1 MFSAAPANHFALG
14 LREADGLTD
23 KHGIGSAVN
32 PKIQNAASENVFLE
46 FLVLCAVVRRM
57 KPDSELYVDGLL
69 CRIPCIFKFKGN
81 GKQCENKGPFVF
93 GLVPQIGDALYR
105 VLEALLDDQKSYRIL
120 TGVLP
125 DRDFSEKLFNLPT
138 IRRKIDAAIPETFS
152 ETEREQVRLFF
163 YQGGYAVIR
172 DWLNRDERESPKKLS
187 AFLNGIIEKMLQF

>member
-1 MFSAAPANHFALG
+1 M
-14 LREADGLTD
+14 
-23 KHGIGSAVN
+23 
-32 PKIQNAASENVFLE
+32 
-46 FLVLCAVVRRM
+46 
-57 KPDSELYVDGLL
+57 
-69 CRIPCIFKFKGN
+69 
-81 GKQCENKGPFVF
+81 
-93 GLVPQIGDALYR
+93 
-105 VLEALLDDQKSYRIL
+105 LEALLDDQKSYRIL

>member
-1 MFSAAPANHFALG
+1 MENQRIRLTKTLLKNALLALLEKKPIERIAVSEICAQAQVNRTTFYKYYGSQYDLLAEIEKDHFEKLEEAL
-14 LREADGLTD
+14 
-23 KHGIGSAVN
+23 
-32 PKIQNAASENVFLE
+32 SE
-46 FLVLCAVVRRM
+46 
-57 KPDSELYVDGLL
+57 SG
-69 CRIPCIFKFKGN
+69 GN
-81 GKQCENKGPFVF
+81 GE
-93 GLVPQIGDALYR
+93 DALYR

-152 ETEREQVRLFF
+152 ETEREQARLFF

>member
-1 MFSAAPANHFALG
+1 MENQRIRLTKTLLKNALLALLEKKPIERIAVSEICAQAQVNRTTFYKYYGSQYDLLAEIEKDHFEKLEEAL
-14 LREADGLTD
+14 
-23 KHGIGSAVN
+23 
-32 PKIQNAASENVFLE
+32 SE
-46 FLVLCAVVRRM
+46 
-57 KPDSELYVDGLL
+57 SG
-69 CRIPCIFKFKGN
+69 GN
-81 GKQCENKGPFVF
+81 GE
-93 GLVPQIGDALYR
+93 DALYR

-138 IRRKIDAAIPETFS
+138 IRRKIDAAIPETFP

-163 YQGGYAVIR
+163 YQGGSAVIR

>member
-1 MFSAAPANHFALG
+1 MENQRIRLTKTLLKNALLALLEKKPIERIAVSEICAQAQVYRTTFYKYYGSQYDLLAEIEKDHFEKLEEAL
-14 LREADGLTD
+14 
-23 KHGIGSAVN
+23 
-32 PKIQNAASENVFLE
+32 SE
-46 FLVLCAVVRRM
+46 
-57 KPDSELYVDGLL
+57 SG
-69 CRIPCIFKFKGN
+69 GN
-81 GKQCENKGPFVF
+81 GE
-93 GLVPQIGDALYR
+93 DALYR